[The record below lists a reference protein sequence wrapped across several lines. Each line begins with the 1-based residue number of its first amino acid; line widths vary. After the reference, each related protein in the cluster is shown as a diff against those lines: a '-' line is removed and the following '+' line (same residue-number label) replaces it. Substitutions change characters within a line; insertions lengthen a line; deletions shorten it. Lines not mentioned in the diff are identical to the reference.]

1 MNITFSSWRN
11 VEKMNPAKSDVGM
24 ESVVWVGCDPE
35 QGGGLYAGG
44 GDHLLKL
51 ELTSTPFEKC

>member
-1 MNITFSSWRN
+1 
-11 VEKMNPAKSDVGM
+11 MNPAKSDLGL

-35 QGGGLYAGG
+35 QGGGSYAGG

-51 ELTSTPFEKC
+51 ELTSTPLEKC